1 MEKELKKAILD
12 VPDFPKKG
20 VIFKDFTPVLKD
32 KKLFARLVDS
42 LAKRYKSRK
51 IDAVVCMEARG
62 FLLGAPLAY
71 KLKAALIPV
80 RKPGKL
86 PRKVYSQ
93 TYALEYGTDSL
104 EIHADAISQGDNVV
118 IIDDVLATG
127 GTAQAV
133 VKLVEKCGAKINE
146 IAFVI
151 ELDFLKGRE
160 KLKGSKVFSVIHY

>member
-1 MEKELKKAILD
+1 
-12 VPDFPKKG
+12 
-20 VIFKDFTPVLKD
+20 
-32 KKLFARLVDS
+32 
-42 LAKRYKSRK
+42 
-51 IDAVVCMEARG
+51 
-62 FLLGAPLAY
+62 
-71 KLKAALIPV
+71 V

-104 EIHADAISQGDNVV
+104 EIHADAISKGDNVI

>member
-51 IDAVVCMEARG
+51 IDAIVCMEARG

-93 TYALEYGTDSL
+93 TYALDSL

>member
-1 MEKELKKAILD
+1 MCLISQ
-12 VPDFPKKG
+12 KKG
-20 VIFKDFTPVLKD
+20 SSSRILRRCSRIKNYS
-32 KKLFARLVDS
+32 RLVDT
-42 LAKRYKSRK
+42 LAKRYKSKK

-104 EIHADAISQGDNVV
+104 EIHADAISKGDNVI

>member
-1 MEKELKKAILD
+1 MEKELKKAVLD

-32 KKLFARLVDS
+32 KKLFARLVDT
-42 LAKRYKSRK
+42 LAKRYKSKK

-104 EIHADAISQGDNVV
+104 EIHADAISKGDNVI

>member
-1 MEKELKKAILD
+1 MEKELKKAVLD

-20 VIFKDFTPVLKD
+20 IIFKDFTPVLQD
-32 KKLFARLVDS
+32 GKLFAKLIDA
-42 LAKRYKSRK
+42 LAKRYRDKK

-71 KLKAALIPV
+71 RLKAALIPV

-86 PRKVYSQ
+86 PRKVFSQ
-93 TYALEYGTDSL
+93 LYALEYGEDSL
-104 EIHADAISQGDNVV
+104 EMHADALSKGDNVV

-127 GTAQAV
+127 GTAGAV
-133 VKLVEKCGAKINE
+133 IKLVEKSGAKIKE
-146 IAFVI
+146 LAFVI

-160 KLKGSKVFSVIHY
+160 KLKGNKIFSVIHY